1 MTYVTHTSF
10 AISLGLAPIV
20 LMPDL
25 ITMKELSFYL
35 MGISFGAIFPDIDEP
50 QSYIGRRVP
59 ILPRVIKTFFGHRGL
74 THQFIF
80 FLIPLITVIA
90 FQTEIKKHI
99 LRFIFIF
106 NCNLYWNVS
115 SSSGRYVIGK

>member
-106 NCNLYWNVS
+106 NCLCRFQIFVDS
-115 SSSGRYVIGK
+115 F

>member
-1 MTYVTHTSF
+1 MTNTTHTSF

-50 QSYIGRRVP
+50 QSYIGRRIL
-59 ILPRVIKTFFGHRGL
+59 ILPR
-74 THQFIF
+74 
-80 FLIPLITVIA
+80 
-90 FQTEIKKHI
+90 E
-99 LRFIFIF
+99 
-106 NCNLYWNVS
+106 
-115 SSSGRYVIGK
+115 

>member
-35 MGISFGAIFPDIDEP
+35 MGISFGAIFPD
-50 QSYIGRRVP
+50 
-59 ILPRVIKTFFGHRGL
+59 VITS
-74 THQFIF
+74 
-80 FLIPLITVIA
+80 
-90 FQTEIKKHI
+90 KK
-99 LRFIFIF
+99 
-106 NCNLYWNVS
+106 YS
-115 SSSGRYVIGK
+115 D